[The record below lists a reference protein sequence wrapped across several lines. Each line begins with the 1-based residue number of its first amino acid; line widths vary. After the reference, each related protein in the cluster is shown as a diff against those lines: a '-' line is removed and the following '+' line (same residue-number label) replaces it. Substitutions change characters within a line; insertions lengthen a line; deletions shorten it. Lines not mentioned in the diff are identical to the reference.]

1 MLNLPCQSM
10 YVIKEEQG
18 GEINKDDKQGQD
30 CANEEMWADTGGN
43 TGQVSECQENTG
55 GHTWQKNTGSRTGQD
70 LDETGGAA
78 TESSPLKHK
87 LGFSRFAIGFTC
99 PLFSSLS

>member
-1 MLNLPCQSM
+1 MMLNLPCQSM

-30 CANEEMWADTGGN
+30 CANEMSADAGGIA
-43 TGQVSECQENTG
+43 GHVSECQENTE
-55 GHTWQKNTGSRTGQD
+55 GHMWQSNTGSRTGQD

-78 TESSPLKHK
+78 TESVL
-87 LGFSRFAIGFTC
+87 LN
-99 PLFSSLS
+99 LN